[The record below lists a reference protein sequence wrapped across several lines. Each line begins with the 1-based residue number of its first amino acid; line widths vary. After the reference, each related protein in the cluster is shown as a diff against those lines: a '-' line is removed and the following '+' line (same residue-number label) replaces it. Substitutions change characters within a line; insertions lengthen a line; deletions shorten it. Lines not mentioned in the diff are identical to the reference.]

1 MMKRIFL
8 IFAVAGL
15 LSTGFVSCRETNS
28 VADDV
33 EDVADDVED
42 EID

>member
-1 MMKRIFL
+1 MKKLFL
-8 IFAVAGL
+8 LLFATGI
-15 LSTGFVSCRETNS
+15 LSTGFISCRENKT

-42 EID
+42 AVD